1 MADQLDEI
9 RSKVNLVDLVGEY
22 IPLKKTGRNFK
33 ALCPFHSEK
42 MPSFIVS
49 PERQIFKCFGCGAG
63 GDIFKF
69 LMLTENVD
77 FGEALRA
84 LAKRAGVKLHRYR
97 PSEAEKQKDLLY
109 EVNHLASEFY
119 HFLLFNHPIGK
130 RALDYILGRGITRES
145 LQLFKLGF
153 APDLWDSLQKF
164 LVGKKGYRLELLD
177 QAGLVI
183 KSEKGRGFYDRFRGR
198 LMFPLRDHRG
208 NVAGFAGRVLKPGQ
222 EEAKYINTPETAI
235 YHKSD
240 LLYGLTETKEAVKKA
255 ERVILMEG
263 ELDVISSYQV
273 GIKNAV
279 AIKGSALTPSQVRL
293 ISRFTKNIVFAFDRD
308 KSGDLATHRGI
319 EVADAAE
326 MAIEVIQ
333 LEGGKDVDEIAQKD
347 PDFWRRL
354 VKKPVPVYDY
364 FLDSAAARFD
374 AHTAEGKRKIGQ
386 EFIPIL
392 AKISNEIVQA
402 HYVEKLAKK
411 LAVPTDSIMAEIDK
425 IETTE
430 ATAPSLPVE
439 PEEKKSRRE
448 ILEEHLL
455 ALCFQ
460 SGHWSY
466 LKKRRL
472 ASLIETPRLGHILEV
487 LTKYLKRYKTCESQR
502 LAKMLPAE
510 LVTSFDQLYL
520 LGLEDLVSS
529 EEDFEKELG
538 KTLSQ
543 LEKLDFKEGLKTLS
557 REIGDLEDQEEI
569 SQADKK
575 TLSSHYQK
583 FKDLSTKLAELEAKE

>member
-77 FGEALRA
+77 FSEALRT
-84 LAKRAGVKLHRYR
+84 LAKRARVKLHRYR

-263 ELDVISSYQV
+263 ELDIISSYQV

-460 SGHWSY
+460 SGHWPY

-487 LTKYLKRYKTCESQR
+487 LTKYLKRYKTYESQR

-510 LVTSFDQLYL
+510 LVASFDQLYL

-543 LEKLDFKEGLKTLS
+543 LEKLDFKERLRTLS

-583 FKDLSTKLAELEAKE
+583 FKDLSARLAELEVKE

>member
-77 FGEALRA
+77 FGEALRT

-430 ATAPSLPVE
+430 TTAPSLPVE

-460 SGHWSY
+460 SGHWPY

-510 LVTSFDQLYL
+510 LVASFDQLYL

-543 LEKLDFKEGLKTLS
+543 LEKLDFKERLKTLS
-557 REIGDLEDQEEI
+557 REIGDLEGQEEI

-575 TLSSHYQK
+575 ILNSYYQK